1 MLGWSFD
8 GMNVNCAID
17 MIKWL
22 NRACANSESSGLHAQ
37 ASMSRL
43 GEISSDSPKMSA
55 WVVVQVSNS
64 CFERESISLK
74 QGGLA

>member
-1 MLGWSFD
+1 
-8 GMNVNCAID
+8 MNVNCAID

-55 WVVVQVSNS
+55 
-64 CFERESISLK
+64 
-74 QGGLA
+74 